1 MQTQQVLGVAGGGM
15 LFTAKSNSSKA
26 SDNSFDQLIQIEVS
40 ANFHVGTS
48 LEKIFATRRTFL
60 LYVTTKQV

>member
-1 MQTQQVLGVAGGGM
+1 MQTRQVLGVQGGGM
-15 LFTAKSNSSKA
+15 LYASKGAPAKT
-26 SDNSFDQLIQIEVS
+26 SDGSFDQLIQIEVS